1 MIKNKAY
8 HTPVLLQEVL
18 EILSLKEGDKVIDA
32 TAGGG
37 GYSEV
42 FLRAGAKVLA
52 IDQDPDATKYLS
64 EKFKNEKG
72 ILLARDNFSNIK
84 NVAVKY
90 NFLDAK
96 GIVFDLGTSSH
107 QIEESK
113 RGFSFMR
120 NEELDMRMD
129 PDTKLTAKEIVNG
142 WREEELTRI
151 FLKYGEEHFAQKI
164 AQEIVMQR
172 KNKKIETT
180 GELVDIVGKIVP
192 RMSKVHPATRVFQ
205 ALRIVVNDEMQVL
218 KKALID
224 SFEILSGGGRLIVV
238 SFHSLEDRNVKI
250 FFEEMVRKGF
260 AHAIVKKPITASALE
275 LSLNPRSRSAKLRAV
290 EKI

>member
-1 MIKNKAY
+1 MIKNKTY

-18 EILSLKEGDKVIDA
+18 EILTLKEGDKVIDA

-42 FLRAGAKVLA
+42 FLKAGAKVLA
-52 IDQDPDATKYLS
+52 IDQDPDSISYLL
-64 EKFKNEKG
+64 EKFKNEKD
-72 ILLARDNFSNIK
+72 ILLVRDNFSKIK

-113 RGFSFMR
+113 RGFSFMKD
-120 NEELDMRMD
+120 EELDMRMD
-129 PDTKLTAKEIVNG
+129 TDTKLTAKEIVNT

-164 AQEIVMQR
+164 AKEIVMQR
-172 KNKKIETT
+172 KNKKINTT
-180 GELVDIVGKIVP
+180 GELTTIIGKIIP
-192 RMSKVHPATRVFQ
+192 RTSKIHPATRVFQ
-205 ALRIVVNDEMQVL
+205 ALRIVVNDEMSVL
-218 KKALID
+218 QKALAD
-224 SFEILSGGGRLIVV
+224 SFEILSRGGRLIVV
-238 SFHSLEDRNVKI
+238 SFHSLEDRIVKI
-250 FFEEMVRKGF
+250 FFEEMERKGL
-260 AHAIVKKPITASALE
+260 AHVIVKKPISASALE
-275 LSLNPRSRSAKLRAV
+275 LALNPRSRSAKLRAV